1 MESVASPQRA
11 TTERLHAA
19 LIMIVDDDSTA
30 TAVLT
35 ALLSQHFDV
44 VSTADPT
51 QALALARQAM
61 PHVILCDINM
71 PRIRGDEVAF
81 NLSEHA
87 GTADIPLV
95 YLTSLVAPDEEAE
108 LDGLFGDHLA
118 ISKGA
123 SSSELRAVVE
133 QALGLGPTD

>member
-71 PRIRGDEVAF
+71 PRKSGDEVAYE
-81 NLSEHA
+81 LSVDPD
-87 GTADIPLV
+87 TRDIPLV
-95 YLTSLVAPDEEAE
+95 YLTALLDADDTDQLGDSFGGHWAVSKSASLAE
-108 LDGLFGDHLA
+108 L
-118 ISKGA
+118 
-123 SSSELRAVVE
+123 LRVIAK
-133 QALGLGPTD
+133 ALS